1 MKAEDIKVAQ
11 EKFGELLKGE
21 EPRIEAMKESS
32 KPTDFEALDKI
43 VVGVLPRRW
52 RRSDPYETGTSCSE

>member
-1 MKAEDIKVAQ
+1 MKAEDIKIAQ

-32 KPTDFEALDKI
+32 RPTDFASLDKI
-43 VVGVLPRRW
+43 VVGVLPG
-52 RRSDPYETGTSCSE
+52 D